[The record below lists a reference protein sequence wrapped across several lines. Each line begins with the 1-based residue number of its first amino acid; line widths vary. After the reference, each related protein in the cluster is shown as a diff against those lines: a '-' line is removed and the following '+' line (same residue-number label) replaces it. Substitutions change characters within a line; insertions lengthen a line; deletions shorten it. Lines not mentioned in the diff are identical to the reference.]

1 MESERFFKWVF
12 RLLFLIGLFY
22 LFIGIR
28 TGLNVYDEGLS
39 VYGAARILHGEIPYR
54 DFWTIYAPGQFY
66 VLALLFHFFGP
77 SLMVERIF
85 SGLIHFSI
93 VLLMYWLANKLVSR
107 RLALI
112 TLFLGFLWVGSFGFF
127 ASPTP
132 PAILLSLLS
141 CLCLTDYFFTPEKK
155 RYLWLAGVFAGL
167 VILFRHDLGFYLFLT
182 GTVLV
187 ILFASKDLFRDRDR
201 LREKLFR
208 SLKIYSRYLMG
219 TAAVVLPV
227 AIFFIYHAPVQ
238 EIISDLIIFPV
249 KTFPQFRSLPYPG
262 PIPDPIP
269 MIRGEQSILDFF
281 LAGFERFSFYFPLVV
296 FCVTALAVI
305 YMFLKEKDL
314 SARGWSKAFFLLLGV
329 TFFNQARVRSDI
341 AHLLPTMILAI
352 ILFPSLLSNAPQD
365 HSPLKNHMIFR
376 GFLYGFTPLESPAN
390 HGGDG
395 INEISIPHRKG
406 GVKALSFLTGFTLL
420 AIISF
425 SYNSVNSQWQNLSNF
440 LSPGQLRLLDL
451 DRAQGIYIQPSEGE
465 PLEQAIRMIQR
476 CVPRGEKI
484 FVGHSRHD
492 MIFAND
498 VMFYFLSERDS
509 ATKYHELHPGLAT
522 TRSIQD
528 EIIREL
534 IKQNVNYIVL
544 WNNPEKVMEPNK
556 SSESSGITDL
566 DDFIQS
572 RYQIMANFGP
582 YAILRKHPLIS

>member
-1 MESERFFKWVF
+1 
-12 RLLFLIGLFY
+12 
-22 LFIGIR
+22 
-28 TGLNVYDEGLS
+28 
-39 VYGAARILHGEIPYR
+39 
-54 DFWTIYAPGQFY
+54 
-66 VLALLFHFFGP
+66 
-77 SLMVERIF
+77 
-85 SGLIHFSI
+85 
-93 VLLMYWLANKLVSR
+93 
-107 RLALI
+107 
-112 TLFLGFLWVGSFGFF
+112 
-127 ASPTP
+127 
-132 PAILLSLLS
+132 
-141 CLCLTDYFFTPEKK
+141 LTDYFFTPEKK

-167 VILFRHDLGFYLFLT
+167 VVLFRHDLGFYLFLS
-182 GTVLV
+182 GTVLI
-187 ILFASKDLFRDRDR
+187 ILFASKELFRNRNWPR
-201 LREKLFR
+201 KKLFR

-227 AIFFIYHAPVQ
+227 AIFFICHVPVQ

-269 MIRGEQSILDFF
+269 MIRGEQSVLDFF
-281 LAGFERFSFYFPLVV
+281 LAGLERFSFYFPLVV

-305 YMFLKEKDL
+305 HSLWKGKDL
-314 SARGWSKAFFLLLGV
+314 SARGWSMALFLFIGI
-329 TFFNQARVRSDI
+329 TFFNQARVRSDT

-352 ILFPSLLSNAPQD
+352 ILFPSLLSNALQD
-365 HSPLKNHMIFR
+365 YSPLKNHMIFR
-376 GFLYGFTPLESPAN
+376 GFLYGFTL
-390 HGGDG
+390 
-395 INEISIPHRKG
+395 
-406 GVKALSFLTGFTLL
+406 LT
-420 AIISF
+420 IISF

-440 LSPGQLRLLDL
+440 LSHRHLQLLNL

-465 PLEQAIRMIQR
+465 PLKQAIRMIQR

-522 TRSIQD
+522 TRLVQD

-556 SSESSGITDL
+556 SNESSGITDL

-572 RYQIMANFGP
+572 HYQIMANFGP
-582 YAILRKHPLIS
+582 YAILRKHPPIS